1 MTTAP
6 SADSESGRVRSLLAG
21 SPLDLLAV
29 IALAALVFAVLLGC
43 DVGYSWPR
51 SLVGMVFVLVL
62 PGYALVSALFPGR
75 PTGTRSHPVSASAY
89 SPGTIERFGL
99 SFGFSLA
106 LLPILAVAHGL
117 LGIPFETATVAASVT
132 VLVVALSVVGI
143 LRRAALSPSD
153 RYSPPSLLGY
163 GARTRDW
170 LAAGTATDTV
180 LSAVLAVT
188 VLLAVGSLAF
198 GLTGPTQGESYTSV
212 SLVTETSDGDYVASG
227 YPTNFTAGE
236 GRSLTLEVENHYE
249 EPADY
254 TAVVE
259 LQRVDRNGTGGVAVT
274 ERERVQTLESQVPAN
289 ETWTATHQVEPSMTG
304 EDLRLAYF
312 VYRGDAPETPTA
324 ENAEGHVHLWV
335 TVQ

>member
-1 MTTAP
+1 MTTA
-6 SADSESGRVRSLLAG
+6 SSTDSEPGRIRSLLAG
-21 SPLDLLAV
+21 FPLDLLAV
-29 IALAALVFAVLLGC
+29 VVLTALVFAVLLGS
-43 DVGYSWPR
+43 DAGYSWPR
-51 SLVGMVFVLVL
+51 ALVGMVFVLVL
-62 PGYALVSALFPGR
+62 PGYALVAALFPGR

-106 LLPILAVAHGL
+106 LLPILAVIHGL
-117 LGIPFETATVAASVT
+117 LGIPFETATVVTSVT
-132 VLVVALSVVGI
+132 VLVVALSIVGI
-143 LRRAALSPSD
+143 VRRFALSPNE
-153 RYSPPSLLGY
+153 RYSPPSLLGF

-180 LSAVLAVT
+180 LSAVLVVA

-212 SLVTETSDGDYVASG
+212 SLVTESSDGDYVASG
-227 YPTNFTAGE
+227 YPTNLTAGE
-236 GRSLTLEVENHYE
+236 AHELTLEVENRYE

-259 LQRVDRNGTGGVAVT
+259 LQRVDRNGTDGVAVT
-274 ERERVQTLESQVPAN
+274 ERERLQTLASQVPAN
-289 ETWTATHQVEPSMTG
+289 ETWRATHQVEPSMTG
-304 EDLRLAYF
+304 EDLRLAYY
-312 VYRGDAPETPTA
+312 VYRGEAPETPSA